1 MNSKKM
7 AKVSFQDDQKESQ
20 TGLSETFK
28 DRLKLLIGER
38 SIRTAAKDWGL
49 SFSTL
54 NNYLTKSTDPA
65 LSTVKSI
72 AIQEGVS
79 LDWLVNGMEF
89 SIEAK
94 ENANLHDK
102 KELITVSNAIFG
114 MMTTQQLSQLIMAI
128 TKKGVD
134 GLLESAFAGI
144 DYNKDHSI
152 DSLQIR
158 PTLKQAIKL
167 AMAGDESLDQEILR
181 RIEEKK
187 NTDETGQLNQE
198 GDHQKVG

>member
-7 AKVSFQDDQKESQ
+7 AKISFQDDQKESQ

-102 KELITVSNAIFG
+102 NELLTVSNAMFG

-134 GLLESAFAGI
+134 GLLESVSAGI
-144 DYNKDHSI
+144 DYNMDHSI